1 MSVHPVHADEQG
13 RLAVVTVLLQEGEGC
28 EQRFSNS
35 LTYAHFFVNKEGTV
49 GVFSPFLHFVHKGFP
64 SITIHHITRS
74 HPPAHRVSSHLYLC
88 LAGFVVTDK
97 SPPS

>member
-1 MSVHPVHADEQG
+1 MAGTDESE
-13 RLAVVTVLLQEGEGC
+13 VLLTFGYDTSMAIPGDNEC
-28 EQRFSNS
+28 FHDS
-35 LTYAHFFVNKEGTV
+35 LIYAHFLLTKEGTD

-74 HPPAHRVSSHLYLC
+74 HPPAHLVSSHLYLS

-97 SPPS
+97 PPPR